1 MTHGRITF
9 ADSPWPAG
17 HALDGIELTV
27 RGDDEGALRLHLQA
41 ETQAY
46 DAETPGVQPVAG
58 DAAPPWQRPEIWLRY
73 TSAIL
78 SSTKWDNAG
87 IKLPVA
93 ADRFRETMLDQLEL
107 TADPSSKISLDR
119 AAEELAF
126 GCYVLGQD
134 LCGDHRI
141 KLARVG
147 SYTYDLTWT
156 GKIAATFIG
165 EEDFSGDHRFEL
177 VAEGVRLS

>member
-9 ADSPWPAG
+9 ADSPWPGG
-17 HALDGIELTV
+17 HALDRIELTV
-27 RGDDEGALRLHLQA
+27 RGDDEGALRLHLHA
-41 ETQAY
+41 ETQDY
-46 DAETPGVQPVAG
+46 DAENPGVQPVAG
-58 DAAPPWQRPEIWLRY
+58 DGATPWQQPEVWQRY

-78 SSTKWDNAG
+78 SSTKWGNAG
-87 IKLPVA
+87 VKLPVA
-93 ADRFRETMLDQLEL
+93 ADKFRETMLDQLEL
-107 TADPSSKISLDR
+107 TADPTSKVSLDE

-134 LCGDHRI
+134 LSGDHRI
-141 KLARVG
+141 RFTRVG

-156 GKIAATFIG
+156 GQIAATFIG
-165 EEDFSGDHRFEL
+165 EQDFSAGHRFEL